1 MPGGFKQAASS
12 PPCSSVLGMASQR
25 SSDGDDQGQPE
36 ALATEGDWSAY
47 LDGQV
52 TGLVYYFNAR
62 CVRFAARAD
71 AHAALSLLR
80 CDAVL

>member
-1 MPGGFKQAASS
+1 
-12 PPCSSVLGMASQR
+12 MASQR
-25 SSDGDDQGQPE
+25 SGDEGEGGGQPPE

-62 CVRFAARAD
+62 CVRSRQPMARAD
-71 AHAALSLLR
+71 AHTALSLLR